1 MGKVTIQSIAKEL
14 GFSRNTVA
22 MALKGNEAVKPK
34 TREMILKYAES
45 IGYPGVYSFQ
55 SFEKEEDRK
64 EGAVYRVMILRKP
77 DVAVYWDK
85 IINGISEEASR
96 NRCQTQVAV
105 ISDEMEENRQFPLGL
120 DENIQAVFC
129 VKMLNRDYI
138 QKIKQKGI
146 QVYMLD
152 RCKDDEGPPLGD
164 IVKTEGF
171 NAIAQITRHLLD
183 QGMRRIGF
191 LNESSSLYETM
202 FDRYSGYLYAMKQAG
217 IEPDPSI
224 VLPDAKESEFYFDE
238 TFEKVVEGY
247 RELPEAVVC
256 GNDEIAKLLT
266 RALHKKGIRVPED
279 IAVTGFDN
287 DEEGMLAPF
296 FTTVNV
302 DAKWIGRRMIQ
313 CFLWRM
319 QHPDAPYEKIAVL
332 GQVVIRRS
340 SCRQGI

>member
-1 MGKVTIQSIAKEL
+1 M
-14 GFSRNTVA
+14 
-22 MALKGNEAVKPK
+22 
-34 TREMILKYAES
+34 
-45 IGYPGVYSFQ
+45 
-55 SFEKEEDRK
+55 
-64 EGAVYRVMILRKP
+64 MILRKP

-120 DENIQAVFC
+120 DEIIQAVFC